1 MYQTPTPQLSDGHT
15 VVPHV
20 DDDDSGVCAHALV
33 PLQSL
38 KRHCV
43 SVHVMLK
50 PPHTLPLH
58 VSPYVH
64 TSRSSHPAVVRHCHT
79 LPTFVQKYVVPPQL
93 MFWHAV

>member
-20 DDDDSGVCAHALV
+20 VDDDSGVSSHALV
-33 PLQSL
+33 PSQSL
-38 KRHCV
+38 RRHAV
-43 SVHVMLK
+43 SVHVMPN

-64 TSRSSHPAVVRHCHT
+64 AFRSSHPGLARHCHT
-79 LPTFVQKYVVPPQL
+79 LPTFVQ
-93 MFWHAV
+93 